1 MINAIMI
8 IGTLL
13 CCAAMFV
20 FFGGIIADS
29 NAACGIATI
38 MLVVGFVM
46 VLCGGFIMEKEPKP
60 QLYPLTT
67 KVVELDRENDV
78 VTCEDFNG
86 NLWEF
91 EGCEDWQ
98 DGDICSLLMNNKGTE
113 KIYDDEIVLAQ
124 YNGTFEGWN

>member
-1 MINAIMI
+1 MMKGFFKNVGNAIAI
-8 IGTLL
+8 VAVLL
-13 CCAAMFV
+13 VIFGLFAAV
-20 FFGGIIADS
+20 LAWGQSYDKAGI
-29 NAACGIATI
+29 NLGQ
-38 MLVVGFVM
+38 GWY
-46 VLCGGFIMEKEPKP
+46 
-60 QLYPLTT
+60 YPLTT
-67 KVVELDRENDV
+67 RVVEVDEEADL

-98 DGDICSLLMNNKGTE
+98 DGDICSLLMNSKGTE

>member
-1 MINAIMI
+1 MMNAIMI

-38 MLVVGFVM
+38 MIVVGFVM
-46 VLCGGFIMEKEPKP
+46 VLCGGFIMEKESEP

-67 KVVELDRENDV
+67 KVVELDRENDIV
-78 VTCEDFNG
+78 ICEDFNG
-86 NLWEF
+86 FRWQF

-98 DGDICSLLMNNKGTE
+98 EGDICSMIMNDNGTP
-113 KIYDDEIVLAQ
+113 KIFDDEIVSVK
-124 YNGTFEGWN
+124 YDGYFEGWN